1 MFFCACSLVV
11 FLLIILSS
19 IITLQHCIP
28 QTLMDL
34 QETSFGKRSSDVLV
48 PEKEQNCLLFL
59 EIENFQCNDMQY
71 FAETYL

>member
-48 PEKEQNCLLFL
+48 PEKEQNWFT
-59 EIENFQCNDMQY
+59 
-71 FAETYL
+71 ATYLRHFKTHLIDFIR